1 MESPV
6 YWIAFA
12 LTMLLQGFLSCK
24 RRKMWGV
31 IIPLILFL
39 VIAYIAVVTTINY
52 TRIPTSFPL
61 DAYILIN
68 VLEYLPPLILSIII
82 YFICRLVR
90 KKSTV

>member
-1 MESPV
+1 MASPV
-6 YWIAFA
+6 YWIVFA

-24 RRKMWGV
+24 RRKMWGL

-39 VIAYIAVVTTINY
+39 VIAYIAFVTTINY
-52 TRIPTSFPL
+52 PRILINVTL